1 MFGLRFFIWQIGGV
15 LIWIFLKKLGVL
27 IMKKKER
34 GNYKSY
40 KEAYRKGGHDIWPGC
55 GGKRKKECGRL
66 HDFSYIASD
75 GVLVHRFHCW
85 QNWMTGCPPG
95 KEK

>member
-1 MFGLRFFIWQIGGV
+1 
-15 LIWIFLKKLGVL
+15 
-27 IMKKKER
+27 MKKKER

-40 KEAYRKGGHDIWPGC
+40 EEAYRKGGYDIWPGC

-85 QNWMTGCPPG
+85 QNWMKGCPRL
-95 KEK
+95 KEKG